1 MKKQLS
7 TLQQLI
13 GVMDPELHAHL
24 GEQRSTVRIFRAD
37 EHVPDRTGSLNL
49 FFCFRWIL
57 IAFKREFKF
66 GDVIRLWEVGHRF
79 LIVRIL
85 YD

>member
-24 GEQRSTVRIFRAD
+24 GEQWSTVRIFGA
-37 EHVPDRTGSLNL
+37 N
-49 FFCFRWIL
+49 
-57 IAFKREFKF
+57 
-66 GDVIRLWEVGHRF
+66 
-79 LIVRIL
+79 
-85 YD
+85 